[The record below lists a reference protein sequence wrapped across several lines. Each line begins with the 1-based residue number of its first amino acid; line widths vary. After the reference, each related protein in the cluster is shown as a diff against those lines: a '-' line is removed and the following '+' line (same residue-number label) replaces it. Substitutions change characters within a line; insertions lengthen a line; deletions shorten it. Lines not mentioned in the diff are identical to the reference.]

1 MGLNRVAHFAAS
13 DHDSFGDMLF
23 PKLAKRYLPNCAL
36 TCVSPFALKTPF
48 VDAIATIP
56 IAEAMTRDDFD
67 AVILGGGNLLGF
79 MRWAPRGWRE
89 HERIPGTATLEMWL
103 APHCLADR
111 LGVPMLWNATGSH
124 GFDVPFGIRR
134 EIDALLAGVTYAS
147 VRDQPTADEVRPHLR
162 VEPRVV
168 PDSALLVSNLWPVAP
183 TQSRRILVCIT
194 REEFANCPQE
204 IRRAAGFLRAR
215 GREIFH
221 LSLINHLWAYRPE
234 GLEEGLSAVGI
245 RSLECDCSLQV
256 WAEEIGRSEGFIGNS
271 LHGLI
276 VAVSYGRRAVL
287 VLAKDRGNMPK
298 YKGFLDACGLPA
310 DQFIASNWV
319 EAVEKFFRQMAH
331 VPESAFEAVRKNFK
345 DLESAASATVP
356 RFGPSAEIRLE
367 DVLEKFGS
375 SFLRRAR
382 VKYLWS
388 LQANGP
394 NHPLTRKYRFASRPI
409 TSWLYRFL
417 GGKL

>member
-1 MGLNRVAHFAAS
+1 MGLNQIAHFAAS

-23 PKLAKRYLPNCAL
+23 PKLAERYLPNCAL
-36 TCVSPFALKTPF
+36 TFVSPYALKTPF
-48 VDAIATIP
+48 SDATETIP
-56 IAEAMTRDDFD
+56 IAEAMVRDDFD
-67 AVILGGGNLLGF
+67 AVMLGGGNLLGF

-124 GFDVPFGIRR
+124 GFDVPAGIRR

-147 VRDQPTADEVRPHLR
+147 VRDQPTADEVMPHLR

-168 PDSALLVSNLWPVAP
+168 PDSALLVSRLWPAELIHV
-183 TQSRRILVCIT
+183 RRTLICIT
-194 REEFANCPQE
+194 REEFTNCPGD
-204 IRRAAGFLRAR
+204 IRQAFESLRAR

-234 GLEEGLSAVGI
+234 ELEESLTAVGI
-245 RSLECDCSLQV
+245 KSLDCPCSLHG
-256 WAEEIGRSEGFIGNS
+256 WAEEIGRSDGFLGNS

-287 VLAKDRGNMPK
+287 VLARDRGNMPK
-298 YKGFLDACGLPA
+298 YRGFLDACGLPA
-310 DQFIASNWV
+310 DQFIATSWT
-319 EAVEKFFRQMAH
+319 EAVEKYFSQTAKVPAAAFDAVLENFR
-331 VPESAFEAVRKNFK
+331 R
-345 DLESAASATVP
+345 LESVVATVGVRP
-356 RFGPSAEIRLE
+356 GPGTGIRLE

-382 VKYLWS
+382 VKYKWS

-394 NHPLTRKYRFASRPI
+394 NHPLTRRYRFASRPL
-409 TSWLYRFL
+409 TSWLYRLL
-417 GGKL
+417 GGTL